1 MSTNEKP
8 ETSKKR
14 RLRIANKRVQLAK
27 IVLSNKTTE
36 RALDEALKAM
46 KSPRE

>member
-1 MSTNEKP
+1 MSTNPKP

-14 RLRIANKRVQLAK
+14 RLRIANKRIFLAK

-36 RALDEALKAM
+36 RALDEALKVM
-46 KSPRE
+46 KNARE